1 MINKI
6 FKIINNKFSR
16 LFKFV
21 FFIRYLFLIFFV
33 AIALFLSIPQ
43 FFDYK
48 KKIEIIKVNLFEN
61 YGLEL
66 KKIENISYN
75 SLPVPHLEISNSSIN
90 FYSDS
95 TNLITNKLII
105 CLSIIKFKESRNNT
119 NYHLCN

>member
-48 KKIEIIKVNLFEN
+48 KKIEIIKVNLVEN

-75 SLPVPHLEISNSSIN
+75 SLPVPH
-90 FYSDS
+90 
-95 TNLITNKLII
+95 
-105 CLSIIKFKESRNNT
+105 
-119 NYHLCN
+119 